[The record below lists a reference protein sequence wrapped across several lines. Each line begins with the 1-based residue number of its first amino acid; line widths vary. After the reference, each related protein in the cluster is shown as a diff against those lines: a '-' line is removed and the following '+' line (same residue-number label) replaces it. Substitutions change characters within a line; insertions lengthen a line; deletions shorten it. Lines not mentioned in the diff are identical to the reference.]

1 MKSVEIIPIRG
12 LHYKLPVLGFRI
24 GGIAYLTDFNYI
36 PPKEFDKLKGVDTLV
51 INALRKEAH
60 ISHFT
65 LGEALH
71 VSHLVSP
78 RQTYLTHISHQMGR
92 AGPGRTRPAGK
103 RPFRIRRTQHRN
115 ALTSK
120 REHPTLPIETGIRHQ
135 QTHLCNNSSLIRDTR
150 LRATNKPISTWK
162 NYC

>member
-1 MKSVEIIPIRG
+1 M
-12 LHYKLPVLGFRI
+12 
-24 GGIAYLTDFNYI
+24 IAYLTDFNYI

-92 AGPGRTRPAGK
+92 QAQEEPA
-103 RPFRIRRTQHRN
+103 
-115 ALTSK
+115 
-120 REHPTLPIETGIRHQ
+120 LPENVRFAYDGLSIET
-135 QTHLCNNSSLIRDTR
+135 
-150 LRATNKPISTWK
+150 P
-162 NYC
+162 

>member
-1 MKSVEIIPIRG
+1 MHSLSTNIREFPKFVSIRSAKMRMRVKSVEIIPIRG

-92 AGPGRTRPAGK
+92 QAQEEPAL
-103 RPFRIRRTQHRN
+103 PENIRF
-115 ALTSK
+115 AYDGLS
-120 REHPTLPIETGIRHQ
+120 IET
-135 QTHLCNNSSLIRDTR
+135 
-150 LRATNKPISTWK
+150 P
-162 NYC
+162 

>member
-65 LGEALH
+65 LGKALH
-71 VSHLVSP
+71 GSHLDSP

-92 AGPGRTRPAGK
+92 QAQEEPA
-103 RPFRIRRTQHRN
+103 
-115 ALTSK
+115 
-120 REHPTLPIETGIRHQ
+120 LPENVRFAYDGLSIET
-135 QTHLCNNSSLIRDTR
+135 
-150 LRATNKPISTWK
+150 P
-162 NYC
+162 

>member
-1 MKSVEIIPIRG
+1 MEIIPIRG

-92 AGPGRTRPAGK
+92 QAQEEPALPETSVSHTTDSASK
-103 RPFRIRRTQHRN
+103 RPDGQTRTPYSTHRKQVYD
-115 ALTSK
+115 TS
-120 REHPTLPIETGIRHQ
+120 RLISATTLH
-135 QTHLCNNSSLIRDTR
+135 
-150 LRATNKPISTWK
+150 
-162 NYC
+162 